1 LTDVSEKDFF
11 TVVKAGFS
19 NKRKMLRS
27 SLSGG
32 LKITKPAA
40 EALLAQANVSSDSR
54 AEALGLDDWV
64 RLTRIVTQ

>member
-1 LTDVSEKDFF
+1 
-11 TVVKAGFS
+11 
-19 NKRKMLRS
+19 MLRS